1 VLDPITTSAIIAGG
15 GQLLGGVYS
24 NWLGGTESRRARQ
37 FSERMAGSA
46 WQRQM
51 VDMRLAGVNP
61 AVAFSHG
68 GAAMPSAPTAQFDN
82 PVGGAVSSAVQAAGM
97 RKQLELLDAQI
108 LKTSAEAQGARADS
122 AVKQVDAE
130 MANAK
135 WDYYFDGVGAPR
147 GALKALLD
155 AEFNSNV
162 ASSARSIS
170 EAELARFSI
179 PERKA
184 IAQLFEQV
192 GGGGKA
198 VQLLMPLLLN
208 MSQGYARGRF

>member
-1 VLDPITTSAIIAGG
+1 MASALAAGG
-15 GQLLGGVYS
+15 GQLLGGMYS
-24 NWLGGTESRRARQ
+24 NWMAGAESKRARQ

-68 GAAMPSAPTAQFDN
+68 GAAMPSAPTASFDN
-82 PVGGAVSSAVQAAGM
+82 PVGGAVGSAVQAAGM

-108 LKTSAEAQGARADS
+108 EKTRSEGQSAGFDAVMKHRAT
-122 AVKQVDAE
+122 
-130 MANAK
+130 
-135 WDYYFDGVGAPR
+135 
-147 GALKALLD
+147 LLD
-155 AEFNSNV
+155 AEKWSYYMDPQTGNAKAPLRALMDAEFQANV
-162 ASSARSIS
+162 ANSARSLS
-170 EAELARFSI
+170 EAELAQLSI

-184 IAQLFEQV
+184 IARLFEQV

-198 VQLLMPLLLN
+198 FQLLMPLLLN
-208 MSQGYARGRF
+208 ISQGYARGRF